1 MFLQGIRDKASN
13 WFSWVLLIV
22 VGIPFALWGIN
33 SYFTGTGKVS
43 VASVNG
49 EAISAQVFRRASL
62 QEENRLRKQLGA
74 DYQGEMLDDP
84 AIKRALLDR
93 LINEQVLQQTA
104 KSYRLRFS
112 PQQTAE
118 LITQNSVFQTDGKFD
133 KDVYQVLLRQQET
146 SPANFEKQLQ
156 QSALAD
162 QLQAGVAGSGFATP
176 AELLLFKELQLQRR
190 DIRYAMIEKSRF
202 IESQSVTTEEMS
214 EYYEK
219 HLPRFHTAEMV
230 SVQYITLQ
238 LDDIAQDIEVS
249 PEDVQAL
256 YNERLEEL
264 TVPEQRRAS
273 HILIKLDEKAGEAE
287 QQAALE
293 KAQGLVRQLEQ
304 GKSFS
309 ELARSSSE
317 DIGATS
323 TGGDLGLIQKGV
335 LDPAVEAAVFSLAL
349 NQVSELVR
357 SKFGYHLIKVTEI
370 SAEKSPSLETLQD
383 ELRLEI
389 KKQRAESA
397 FYAKAELLQ
406 NLVFE
411 HPDSLSPAAEQTNLE
426 IKTSEPFS
434 REGGSGIAALQD
446 FVQQAFAPAVLYE
459 DANSE
464 VFELPGEILV
474 ALRRREHIPAK
485 PKPLAEVETEIRA
498 ILQSEKAATLAKSL
512 GETLQQELASGADLP
527 GLTEKHKIDWQER
540 KGIARDR
547 EEKNVPPLVIQET
560 FKLKLPEQ
568 GGSAYGG
575 MALPSGD
582 YLLYAVDNITQASAD
597 WTEEDRLLAQRDI
610 ARLRG
615 ASAFVAYLSGLKAEA
630 AIEVFEQN
638 L

>member
-1 MFLQGIRDKASN
+1 MFLQGIRDKASS
-13 WFSWVLLIV
+13 WFSWALLIV

-33 SYFTGTGKVS
+33 SYFTGSGTVS

-49 EAISAQVFRRASL
+49 EAISAQFFRRAAR
-62 QEENRLRKQLGA
+62 QEESRLRNQLGT

-84 AIKRALLDR
+84 AVKRALLDR

-112 PQQTAE
+112 QQQTAD
-118 LITQNSVFQTDGKFD
+118 LITQNSVFQTDGGFD
-133 KDVYQVLLRQQET
+133 KDLYQSLLRQQET
-146 SPANFEKQLQ
+146 SPVNFEKQLR
-156 QSALAD
+156 QSAMAD

-176 AELLLFKELQLQRR
+176 AELLLLKELQLQRR

-202 IESQSVTTEEMS
+202 LESQSVTAEEIS

-219 HLPRFHTAEMV
+219 HLPQFHTAEMV

-238 LDDIAQDIEVS
+238 LDDIARDIEVS
-249 PEDVQAL
+249 PEDVRTL
-256 YNERLEEL
+256 YNERLEDL
-264 TVPEQRRAS
+264 AVPEQRRAS
-273 HILIKLDEKAGEAE
+273 HILIRLDEKAGEAE

-293 KAQGLVRQLEQ
+293 KARGLARQLEQ
-304 GKSFS
+304 GKRFPD
-309 ELARSSSE
+309 LARSASE
-317 DIGATS
+317 DIGAAS
-323 TGGDLGLIQKGV
+323 TAGDLGFVQKGV

-349 NQVSELVR
+349 DQVSEPVR

-370 SAEKSPSLETLQD
+370 NAGESPSLEALQD
-383 ELRLEI
+383 ELGLEI

-397 FYAKAELLQ
+397 FYEKAELLQ

-411 HPDSLSPAAEQTNLE
+411 HPDSLLPAAEQTNLE
-426 IKTSEPFS
+426 IKASEPFS
-434 REGGSGIAALQD
+434 REGGGGIAALQD
-446 FVQQAFAPAVLYE
+446 FVRQAFAPAVLYE

-474 ALRRREHIPAK
+474 ALRRKEHIPAK
-485 PKPLAEVETEIRA
+485 PRPLAEVETEIRA
-498 ILQSEKAATLAKSL
+498 VLQSEKTATLAKSL

-540 KGIARDR
+540 KGISRDR
-547 EEKNVPPLVIQET
+547 EEKNVPPLVIQEA
-560 FKLKLPEQ
+560 FKLKPAAP

-582 YLLYAVDNITQASAD
+582 YLLYAVDNITQASVD

-615 ASAFVAYLSGLKAEA
+615 ASAFVAYLSSLKADA
-630 AIEVFEQN
+630 DIDVFEKN